1 MVHLF
6 EFTPEVYKH
15 EKGSLHTSI
24 GISDERME
32 EIIEMI
38 KNIAEEYGNLHTES
52 THFCNSFI
60 AEKCIPQLGSVEE
73 VMMLGWLMGAVCK

>member
-15 EKGSLHTSI
+15 EKGTLHTSI

-38 KNIAEEYGNLHTES
+38 KNIAEEYGNLHPRA
-52 THFCNSFI
+52 HICNSFI
-60 AEKCIPQLGSVEE
+60 AEKCIPQLDSVEE
-73 VMMLGWLMGAVCK
+73 VLMVGWLMGAVCK